1 MRRAARDGAI
11 PGHPR
16 AGRLFGPCPV
26 AERAANGALLP
37 GRNPSLDFPHSRAPL
52 AGRGDALLPQEPAM
66 LLNEDVIIG
75 RKDAEALALM
85 LGDRLGQ
92 ERFSGERAQALMQ
105 VLQVADIVAND
116 ELPAERVAMGDEVTF
131 VDEADANEE
140 RITLAFPNATTGT
153 GRVSVLSPVG
163 AALLGRSVGD
173 VVTVALP
180 NGRSRTF
187 TITQVSRGGFADAEH
202 GLAAYA

>member
-1 MRRAARDGAI
+1 
-11 PGHPR
+11 
-16 AGRLFGPCPV
+16 
-26 AERAANGALLP
+26 
-37 GRNPSLDFPHSRAPL
+37 
-52 AGRGDALLPQEPAM
+52 M
-66 LLNEDVIIG
+66 LLNEDVIIA

-92 ERFSGERAQALMQ
+92 ERFSEERAQALMQ
-105 VLQVADIVAND
+105 VLQVADIVADD
-116 ELPAERVAMGDEVTF
+116 ELPAERIAMGDEVTF

-140 RITLAFPNATTGT
+140 RITLAFPNATGGA

-163 AALLGRSVGD
+163 AALLGRTVGD

-187 TITQVSRGGFADAEH
+187 TITQVSRAGTADAEH